1 MSARRSRNRPKE
13 IAAITDL
20 KAGIAH
26 HQAGQLDEAEA
37 IYRQVLKAA
46 PNSGEALHLL
56 GLVSHD
62 RGDSARAMQFIQRA
76 LEATPESAAVHL
88 SLGNLLRAS
97 DQLDAATK
105 SYRRAIALKPDFAH
119 AHCNLASALSRQ
131 GLHEEALESAAR
143 AVELMPDLAEA
154 HFNRAAALARRRR
167 FVDAE
172 AAFRKVL
179 ALQPDNAA
187 ALTELGQVVAE
198 LKRFDEAIGIMRRA
212 VELQP
217 DKIGAHLPL
226 AATLVMAMD
235 LDASEA
241 AWRKAID
248 LAPNSARA
256 WAGLGTTMRVVGRF
270 DEARVY
276 FERAL
281 ALDPDLSDAHGG
293 LAVIGQLPSNEAH
306 VDRLRA
312 LAASPEVEIEHRVW
326 LSFALGTMLDN
337 AGRYDEAFSSFAEGN
352 AAHRERLAGFGE
364 IYDHAAL
371 ERQVTGLIQSLN
383 AAFYSAVEPDGNPS
397 ETPVFVV
404 GMPRSGTS
412 LVEQIASSHS
422 RVSGAG
428 ELSDLPRLCDTV
440 FAHGQGRSLEEM
452 DPGLARR
459 LADDY
464 VAKLERLGK
473 GRARV
478 VDKMPDNIL
487 HLGVAALLFPGAR
500 VVFCRRDLR
509 DICLSCYFRH
519 FSEPMAFAQDLA
531 DCARRALE
539 IERLADHWRN
549 VLPLRMHTIDYEAL
563 VADLEGESRRLI
575 AFLGLDWEP
584 ACLEF
589 HKTERSVLT
598 ASGWQVRQPLY
609 THSVGRWR
617 HYERHL
623 GPLLQV
629 LETADA
635 EMAAPSGL

>member
-1 MSARRSRNRPKE
+1 MNVRSRNRPKE
-13 IAAITDL
+13 IAAMADL
-20 KAGIAH
+20 KAGIAL

-46 PNSGEALHLL
+46 PNSGETLHLL

-217 DKIGAHLPL
+217 DKIGAYLPL
-226 AATLVMAMD
+226 AATLVMAME

-371 ERQVTGLIQSLN
+371 ERQVTGLIQRSTPRFIRPSNRRETRQKRRCSLS
-383 AAFYSAVEPDGNPS
+383 ACRVRARAWSSRSPRATRAFRARESSAISPASAIPCSRMDRGARWMRWTLVWRAGWRTIMSRNLSGWAREEP
-397 ETPVFVV
+397 
-404 GMPRSGTS
+404 
-412 LVEQIASSHS
+412 ASSTKCRTTFCISAS
-422 RVSGAG
+422 RRSCSPGRGRLLPARSARHLSFVLFPPLQRADGVCAGPCGLRAPGAG
-428 ELSDLPRLCDTV
+428 DRASGGP
-440 FAHGQGRSLEEM
+440 
-452 DPGLARR
+452 LAQR
-459 LADDY
+459 
-464 VAKLERLGK
+464 
-473 GRARV
+473 
-478 VDKMPDNIL
+478 
-487 HLGVAALLFPGAR
+487 VAASHAH
-500 VVFCRRDLR
+500 D
-509 DICLSCYFRH
+509 
-519 FSEPMAFAQDLA
+519 
-531 DCARRALE
+531 
-539 IERLADHWRN
+539 RL
-549 VLPLRMHTIDYEAL
+549 
-563 VADLEGESRRLI
+563 
-575 AFLGLDWEP
+575 
-584 ACLEF
+584 
-589 HKTERSVLT
+589 
-598 ASGWQVRQPLY
+598 
-609 THSVGRWR
+609 
-617 HYERHL
+617 
-623 GPLLQV
+623 
-629 LETADA
+629 
-635 EMAAPSGL
+635 